1 MLFDCRERAGLL
13 LIVLSWG
20 SMAAG
25 RVSKGSSEITVLVNN
40 SAGVSEAILSQAKAE
55 ASQIFR
61 AAGIEVDWVDC
72 PRAADIKED
81 DACRRIPGSNDFVLH
96 IVATGRTSS
105 DLVFGLS
112 FLGEDGAGKYSDLFY
127 DRVQQAHRESGTDV
141 ASLLGAVAAH
151 ELGHLLLGL
160 HAHSYAG
167 IMAAV
172 WKEDELRNMGMGT
185 LWFNGYQAARMRTR
199 IRGGERTV
207 VSVRA
212 IAGRNLRGADF

>member
-1 MLFDCRERAGLL
+1 MRFDCRERAGLL
-13 LIVLSWG
+13 LIVLLWG

-72 PRAADIKED
+72 PRAADMKQD

-112 FLGEDGAGKYSDLFY
+112 FLGEDGAGKYSNIFY
-127 DRVQQAHRESGTDV
+127 ERVEQAHRQSGANV
-141 ASLLGAVAAH
+141 AGLLGAVAAH

-160 HAHSYAG
+160 HAHSYGG

-172 WKEDELRNMGMGT
+172 WREEELRNMGMGT
-185 LWFNGYQAARMRTR
+185 LGFNGDQATRMRAR
-199 IRGGERTV
+199 IRGGERTLL
-207 VSVRA
+207 SVRA
-212 IAGRNLRGADF
+212 IAGRTMRGVDF